1 MLAWIVIL
9 VISIFSGALSF
20 SQKLFFLVLLISR
33 KLSKSQFFRLY
44 ESQNQ
49 IHVFLQ
55 LEADNNNHQGFFL
68 KLQLNE
74 RLPGGFSFCF

>member
-1 MLAWIVIL
+1 MLAWMVIL

-33 KLSKSQFFRLY
+33 KLSKSRFFRLY

-49 IHVFLQ
+49 IHAFLQ
-55 LEADNNNHQGFFL
+55 LGADNNNHQDFFS